1 MVVEI
6 DQAFDDA
13 ISQELRDLIDDIM
26 DVFVIENR

>member
-26 DVFVIENR
+26 DVFCD